1 MKTLEGQLTAQ
12 GMKVAIVVARF
23 NEFITSK
30 LLSGAIDCL
39 ERHGMDNEMYYCSLG
54 PRSIR
59 DPFGSAEA
67 CSEWQI

>member
-39 ERHGMDNEMYYCSLG
+39 ERHGMDNEDITAVWSQEHSRSLWQR
-54 PRSIR
+54 RSL
-59 DPFGSAEA
+59 
-67 CSEWQI
+67 Q

>member
-39 ERHGMDNEMYYCSLG
+39 ERVMGWTMKILLQ
-54 PRSIR
+54 
-59 DPFGSAEA
+59 FGSQEH
-67 CSEWQI
+67 SRSLWQRRNLQ

>member
-39 ERHGMDNEMYYCSLG
+39 ERQGWTMKILLQ
-54 PRSIR
+54 
-59 DPFGSAEA
+59 FGSQEH
-67 CSEWQI
+67 SRSLWQRRSLQ